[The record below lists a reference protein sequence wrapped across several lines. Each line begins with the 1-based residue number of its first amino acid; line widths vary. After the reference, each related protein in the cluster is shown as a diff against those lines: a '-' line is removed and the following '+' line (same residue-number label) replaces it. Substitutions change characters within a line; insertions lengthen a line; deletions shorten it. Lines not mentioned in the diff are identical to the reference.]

1 MCNEWFSAEEARW
14 LACMMSGAAQM
25 CCLQPQEAS
34 ACSQSNQS
42 AAVSC
47 RAARSVH
54 LPQLHRRWP
63 EHSQHRPSGLSAA
76 QACRPPPQDRSSARR
91 TSWNVHEGARGPRV
105 QLVLQ
110 WRTCSSTW
118 RQSCWSSRSMR
129 LSDDES
135 GRTIPGPHQGHAAG
149 RTASAAEASAGA
161 SAASMQKLEICITL

>member
-1 MCNEWFSAEEARW
+1 MCNECFSAEEARW

-42 AAVSC
+42 AAVSA

-91 TSWNVHEGARGPRV
+91 TSWNVHEVTRDPRV

-118 RQSCWSSRSMR
+118 QQSWWSSRSMR
-129 LSDDES
+129 LSDDQS

-149 RTASAAEASAGA
+149 RTASVGVAGA
-161 SAASMQKLEICITL
+161 EYSSASERDPGICDT